1 MHDLI
6 IVGGGAAGLWAS
18 IIAAQRG
25 LKVLVLEKNVKSGV
39 KILMSGGTRC
49 NITHH
54 CGPEQIVEAF
64 GNQGRFLKPAVY
76 ALPPVEV
83 VARFNA
89 WGVATKVEDTGKV
102 FPASDR
108 ALHVRD
114 ALVTQ
119 LQQAGA
125 GLRTGVAVRDV
136 RRGDAAGNGSVGAR
150 WQIATDNE
158 VLLTHNVL
166 LCTGGLSYS
175 ACGTT
180 GDGYQWARNVGH
192 TVTPTFPALAP
203 LVSGAGWVH
212 ELTGITLADVTVRI
226 VSGSKKDKDPRKACR
241 SSFLWTHFGCSGP
254 APMNI
259 SRFVSQYE
267 AARAENADLP
277 RMNVEVDLLPNFSE
291 SDLLVHFDP
300 AKNGRRRVS
309 SLLGDWLPAKIVHL
323 LMQKAELVDDRTIAE
338 LPRKSRLQLLSD
350 LKHLLVPIDSTRGYG
365 KAEVT
370 AGGVDTSEV
379 NSHTLES
386 RLAEGLFLAGEILD
400 VDGPIGGY
408 NFQAAFAT
416 ANAAA
421 LAMKPTSETVGNAAL

>member
-1 MHDLI
+1 MYDLI
-6 IVGGGAAGLWAS
+6 IVGGGAAGLWAAVV
-18 IIAAQRG
+18 AAGRG
-25 LKVLVLEKNVKSGV
+25 LKVLVLEKNAKSGV

-54 CGPEQIVEAF
+54 CGPDQIVAAF

-76 ALPPVEV
+76 ALPPSEV
-83 VARFNA
+83 VARFNS

-119 LQQAGA
+119 LQLVGA
-125 GLRTGVAVRDV
+125 ELRTGVAVRDV
-136 RRGDAAGNGSVGAR
+136 RRGAVDNPLAR
-150 WQIATDNE
+150 WEIVTDQEQISA
-158 VLLTHNVL
+158 HNVL

-192 TVTPTFPALAP
+192 TITATYPALAP
-203 LVSGAGWVH
+203 LVSGANWVH
-212 ELTGITLADVTVRI
+212 ELTGITLSDVTVRI
-226 VSGSKKDKDPRKACR
+226 VSGTKKDKDPRKICR

-254 APMNI
+254 APMNV

-267 AARAENADLP
+267 ATRMADPQLP
-277 RMNVEVDLLPNFSE
+277 RLNLEVDLLPNLSE
-291 SDLLVHFDP
+291 SDLLTYFDP
-300 AKNGRRRVS
+300 AQNGKKRVS
-309 SLLGDWLPAKIVHL
+309 SLIGEWLPAKMVQL
-323 LMQKAELVDDRTIAE
+323 LMHKAELLDDKTVAE
-338 LPRKSRLQLLSD
+338 LPRKSRLQILSD
-350 LKHLLVPIDSTRGYG
+350 LKHLMVPIDSTRGYG

-370 AGGVDTSEV
+370 AGGVETSEV

-386 RLAEGLFLAGEILD
+386 RKAEGLYLAGEILD

-421 LAMKPTSETVGNAAL
+421 VAMKPTNSL

>member
-6 IVGGGAAGLWAS
+6 IVGGGAAGLWAAIVAS
-18 IIAAQRG
+18 QRK

-64 GNQGRFLKPAVY
+64 GTQGRFLKPAVY
-76 ALPPVEV
+76 ALPPSEV
-83 VARFNA
+83 VARFNS

-119 LQQAGA
+119 LQLAGA
-125 GLRTGVAVRDV
+125 ELRTGIAVRDV
-136 RRGDAAGNGSVGAR
+136 RRANSTYTSGSTDNHGSKAR
-150 WQIATDNE
+150 WE
-158 VLLTHNVL
+158 VVLDDAVLPTHNVL

-180 GDGYQWARNVGH
+180 GDGYQWARQVGH

-226 VSGSKKDKDPRKACR
+226 ISGSKKDKDPRKVCR

-254 APMNI
+254 APMNV

-267 AARAENADLP
+267 AARAANPELP
-277 RMNVEVDLLPNFSE
+277 RMNVELDLLPNLSE
-291 SDLLVHFDP
+291 SDLLTHFDP
-300 AKNGRRRVS
+300 AKNGRRKVS
-309 SLLGDWLPAKIVHL
+309 QLLSDWLPSKIVQL
-323 LMQKAELVDDRTIAE
+323 LMQKAGFTEDRAIAE

-350 LKHLLVPIDSTRGYG
+350 LKHLLIPIDSTRGYG

-386 RLAEGLFLAGEILD
+386 RLAGRTFLAGEIFD
-400 VDGPIGGY
+400 VD
-408 NFQAAFAT
+408 ARLVDT
-416 ANAAA
+416 
-421 LAMKPTSETVGNAAL
+421 TSKRLRNGQCSSLVDESC

>member
-1 MHDLI
+1 MYDLI
-6 IVGGGAAGLWAS
+6 IVGGGAAGLWAA
-18 IIAAQRG
+18 IVAAGRG
-25 LKVLVLEKNVKSGV
+25 LRVLVLEKNVKSGV

-49 NITHH
+49 NITHN
-54 CGPEQIVEAF
+54 CSPQEIVEAF
-64 GNQGRFLKPAVY
+64 GTQGRFLKPSVF
-76 ALPPVEV
+76 ALPPDEV
-83 VARFNA
+83 VARFNG

-119 LQQAGA
+119 LTSVGA
-125 GLRTGVAVRDV
+125 ELRTGVAVRDV
-136 RRGDAAGNGSVGAR
+136 RRVDQELVRWEVVTEQAA
-150 WQIATDNE
+150 
-158 VLLTHNVL
+158 LPCHNVL

-180 GDGYQWARNVGH
+180 GDGYQWASHVGH
-192 TVTPTFPALAP
+192 TIVPTFPALAP
-203 LVSGAGWVH
+203 LVSPANWVH
-212 ELTGITLADVTVRI
+212 ELTGITLQDVTVR
-226 VSGSKKDKDPRKACR
+226 VLLGGKKDKDPRKSCR

-267 AARAENADLP
+267 HARSIDPALS
-277 RMNVEVDLLPNFSE
+277 RLTIEVDLLPTVSE
-291 SDLLVHFDP
+291 SELLVRFNP
-300 AKNGRRRVS
+300 EQNGKRRVS
-309 SLLGDWLPAKIVHL
+309 ALLADWLPHKIVSL
-323 LMQKAELVDDRTIAE
+323 LLSKAELDEGRLVAE

-350 LKHLLVPIDSTRGYG
+350 LKRLIVPIDSTRGYG

-379 NSHTLES
+379 NPHTLES
-386 RLAEGLFLAGEILD
+386 RRATGLFLAGEVLD
-400 VDGPIGGY
+400 IDGPIGGY
-408 NFQAAFAT
+408 NFQAAFST

-421 LAMKPTSETVGNAAL
+421 LHVVRAPLA

>member
-18 IIAAQRG
+18 IVAANRG
-25 LKVLVLEKNVKSGV
+25 LSVLVLEKNVKSGV

-54 CGPEQIVEAF
+54 CGPQEIVEAF
-64 GNQGRFLKPAVY
+64 GSQGRFLKPAVF
-76 ALPPVEV
+76 ALPPSEV
-83 VARFNA
+83 VARFNG
-89 WGVATKVEDTGKV
+89 WGVATKVEETGKV

-114 ALVTQ
+114 ALVNQ
-119 LQQAGA
+119 LQNAGA
-125 GLRTGVAVRDV
+125 QLRTGVAVKEV
-136 RRGDAAGNGSVGAR
+136 RRSTEFGRWEVVSEDSVIPCR
-150 WQIATDNE
+150 
-158 VLLTHNVL
+158 NVL

-175 ACGTT
+175 GCGTT
-180 GDGYQWARNVGH
+180 GDGYAWVRNVGH
-192 TVTPTFPALAP
+192 EVTPTFPALAP
-203 LVSGAGWVH
+203 LVSPAGWVH
-212 ELTGITLADVTVRI
+212 ELTGITLPDVSVRF
-226 VSGSKKDKDPRKACR
+226 VSGSKKDKDTRKVCR

-254 APMNI
+254 APMNV

-267 AARAENADLP
+267 AARAADSSLP
-277 RMNVEVDLLPNFSE
+277 KMTIELDLVPDVSE
-291 SDLLVHFDP
+291 TELLERFDP
-300 AKNGRRRVS
+300 AKNGRKRVG
-309 SLLGDWLPAKIVHL
+309 SLIGDWIPSKLAAVL
-323 LMQKAELVDDRTIAE
+323 LHNAQVDDQRLVAE

-350 LKHLLVPIDSTRGYG
+350 LKRLVVPIDSTRGYG

-370 AGGVDTSEV
+370 SGGVSTSEV
-379 NSHTLES
+379 NPHTMES
-386 RLAEGLFLAGEILD
+386 RLAEGLYLAGEILD

-421 LAMKPTSETVGNAAL
+421 LNVKGCSS